1 MKERGVP
8 YVIYGGQSFY
18 ERKEIKD
25 ILAYLNLVCN
35 PSADLC
41 FTRAIG
47 VPRRGVG
54 DVALEKLAAY
64 ARERSLSLF
73 SACTEAEE
81 VLPKKTATSLKAF
94 HDKIADAAE
103 KAGERTVLQTAE
115 RVFEDSGLK
124 EAMFADDSADGRMRL
139 LNAEEFFR
147 SISEFEEQAP
157 EPHTLEAF
165 LERNAL
171 ISDIDAVG
179 DDESAV
185 VLTTLHGAKGL
196 EFPVVFIAG
205 MMEGLLPH
213 QMSMDDGGIEE
224 ERRLCYVGMTRAK
237 KRLYLSWSAT
247 RGVRMGDRF
256 DYFPAQ
262 RSRFLGEIPDGCLEQ
277 AAVKRQ
283 TPYHAPQQQPV
294 SRGGFGIPRGGVF
307 TPPPQ
312 PKKQAHQ
319 PGTFDAGTVVEH
331 PKFGRGVVLST
342 NGEGDE
348 TIAVVKFDT
357 AGEKKMF
364 VSFAPL
370 KILQG

>member
-1 MKERGVP
+1 
-8 YVIYGGQSFY
+8 
-18 ERKEIKD
+18 
-25 ILAYLNLVCN
+25 
-35 PSADLC
+35 
-41 FTRAIG
+41 
-47 VPRRGVG
+47 
-54 DVALEKLAAY
+54 
-64 ARERSLSLF
+64 
-73 SACTEAEE
+73 
-81 VLPKKTATSLKAF
+81 
-94 HDKIADAAE
+94 
-103 KAGERTVLQTAE
+103 
-115 RVFEDSGLK
+115 
-124 EAMFADDSADGRMRL
+124 
-139 LNAEEFFR
+139 
-147 SISEFEEQAP
+147 
-157 EPHTLEAF
+157 
-165 LERNAL
+165 
-171 ISDIDAVG
+171 
-179 DDESAV
+179 
-185 VLTTLHGAKGL
+185 
-196 EFPVVFIAG
+196 
-205 MMEGLLPH
+205 
-213 QMSMDDGGIEE
+213 MSMDDGGIEE

-283 TPYHAPQQQPV
+283 TPYHAPQQQPA
-294 SRGGFGIPRGGVF
+294 SRGGFGMARGGVF

-319 PGTFDAGTVVEH
+319 PGAFDAGTVVEH